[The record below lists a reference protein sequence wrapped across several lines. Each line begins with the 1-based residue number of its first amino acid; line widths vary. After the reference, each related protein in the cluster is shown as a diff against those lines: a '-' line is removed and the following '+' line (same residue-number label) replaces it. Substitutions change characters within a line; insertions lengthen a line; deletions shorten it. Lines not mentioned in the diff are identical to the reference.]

1 MSGSLAA
8 AGQDGHRP
16 GLRVVDSITDLD
28 LPGPDLPGLD
38 RPGSGGGTA
47 GTGFAGTGSAG
58 TGARV
63 AVAGSHGGEYSGRFA
78 LSAGL
83 SGVIFHDAGLG
94 LDAAGV
100 AGLALLDRS
109 GVAAAAVAAASAR
122 IGDGR
127 DVHRHGVISQ
137 LNQAAWRCGVRAG
150 MPCREA
156 ASLMLSEAPGPHR
169 PPAAG
174 PGRVRHRPAGPATDD
189 QVARVL
195 VGARHDIWVLDS
207 ASAAGPRQDG
217 AIVVTGSHAA
227 LPGGQPR
234 RALKCDAFLA
244 AFNAAGS
251 AASQA
256 GTETGA
262 GAGAGPATGATR
274 LPALDQRGIAAV
286 AVDAMSARIGSGRS
300 TLDQGVVAVVNRRA
314 AALGIRPGDRL
325 ATVARALADG
335 TERSNPR

>member
-1 MSGSLAA
+1 MSGSLA
-8 AGQDGHRP
+8 GGRDGHGP
-16 GLRVVDSITDLD
+16 GLRVVDSITDLPK
-28 LPGPDLPGLD
+28 LSPDV
-38 RPGSGGGTA
+38 PGSGGTPTRGA
-47 GTGFAGTGSAG
+47 
-58 TGARV
+58 ARV

-122 IGDGR
+122 IGDGG
-127 DVHRHGVISQ
+127 DVHRRGVISQ

-150 MPCREA
+150 MPCQEA
-156 ASLMLSEAPGPHR
+156 ARLMLSQAAANQAARPKRAEAGSR
-169 PPAAG
+169 ATARSLAG
-174 PGRVRHRPAGPATDD
+174 DTGQAIDEVTRVRTG
-189 QVARVL
+189 
-195 VGARHDIWVLDS
+195 GRHDVWVLNS

-217 AIVVTGSHAA
+217 AIVLTGSHAA
-227 LPGGQPR
+227 LPGGHPA

-244 AFNAAGS
+244 AFNAAG
-251 AASQA
+251 
-256 GTETGA
+256 
-262 GAGAGPATGATR
+262 AGPGTSPGTAR

-286 AVDAMSARIGSGRS
+286 AVDPMSARIGSGRS
-300 TLDQGVVAVVNRRA
+300 TLDQGVVAVVNQRA

-325 ATVARALADG
+325 ATILPALADG
-335 TERSNPR
+335 TEGEDTR

>member
-8 AGQDGHRP
+8 GQDGHQP

-28 LPGPDLPGLD
+28 LPGLHP
-38 RPGSGGGTA
+38 
-47 GTGFAGTGSAG
+47 
-58 TGARV
+58 GARV

-127 DVHRHGVISQ
+127 DVHLRGVISQ

-156 ASLMLSEAPGPHR
+156 ASLLLSEAPGPHR

-174 PGRVRHRPAGPATDD
+174 PGPLRHRPAGPAADD
-189 QVARVL
+189 QVARVRA
-195 VGARHDIWVLDS
+195 GARHDIWVLDS
-207 ASAAGPRQDG
+207 ASVAGPRQDG

-251 AASQA
+251 AGPEA
-256 GTETGA
+256 GTEA
-262 GAGAGPATGATR
+262 GTQAGPGAGATR
-274 LPALDQRGIAAV
+274 LPALDHRGIAAV

-300 TLDQGVVAVVNRRA
+300 TLDQGVVAVANQRA

-335 TERSNPR
+335 TERDNPR